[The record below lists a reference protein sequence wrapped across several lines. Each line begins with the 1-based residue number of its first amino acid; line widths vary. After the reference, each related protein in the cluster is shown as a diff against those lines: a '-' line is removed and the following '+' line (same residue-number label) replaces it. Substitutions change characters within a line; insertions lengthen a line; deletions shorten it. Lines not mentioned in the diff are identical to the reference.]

1 MTFGLMLFTVFAV
14 APLRGTYM
22 VRYVVPTWYLRGT
35 YVVPK
40 W

>member
-14 APLRGTYM
+14 APLRGTY
-22 VRYVVPTWYLRGT
+22 VVPTWYLRGT